1 MAASQGTGPS
11 TSSGLSAEE
20 PITLT
25 ASGGA
30 RAVVLPQGAQVVSWT
45 PADGEERLFLSQHP
59 SGGPGGL
66 RGGVPVIF
74 PQFGGFGSLPF
85 HGFARGLLWD
95 LLAAASH
102 PDDGRP
108 HGPGDG
114 EAMAEFAL
122 RDSEATRA
130 VWPHAFRATLTVHA
144 GGPRLRVALGVTNTG
159 AQPFS
164 FTAALH
170 TYIRVADLAQT
181 TLEGLAGLRYFD
193 HQNGDVMRMESES
206 RVGFSGPVDR
216 IYYGVPGAIVAHE
229 PGRQLRIEA
238 AGFADA
244 VVWTPWTGAVKN
256 LESDGYRHFV
266 CVEAAAVQ
274 TPITLAPGGRWRGEQ
289 TLIA

>member
-95 LLAAASH
+95 LVAAASH

-170 TYIRVADLAQT
+170 TNIRVADLAQT

-238 AGFADA
+238 AGFPDA

>member
-95 LLAAASH
+95 LVAAASH

-206 RVGFSGPVDR
+206 RVGFSSPVDR

-238 AGFADA
+238 AGVADA

>member
-1 MAASQGTGPS
+1 MDITSGTGPS
-11 TSSGLSAEE
+11 TGSGSSAGQ
-20 PITLT
+20 PIILT

-30 RAVVLPQGAQVVSWT
+30 RAKVWPQGAQVVSWT

-74 PQFGGFGSLPF
+74 PQFGGFGPLPF
-85 HGFARGLLWD
+85 HGFARGLVWD
-95 LLAAASH
+95 LVAAASH
-102 PDDGRP
+102 PDDGHP
-108 HGPGDG
+108 HGLGDG
-114 EAMAEFAL
+114 EAMAEFVL
-122 RDSEATRA
+122 RDSEATLA

-181 TLEGLAGLRYFD
+181 TLKGLAGLSYLD
-193 HQNGDVMRMESES
+193 HQNGDVVRIQSEPNI
-206 RVGFSGPVDR
+206 GFSGPVDR
-216 IYYGVPGAIVAHE
+216 IYYDVPGAIVAHE
-229 PGRQLRIEA
+229 ADRLLRIEA
-238 AGFADA
+238 GGFPDA
-244 VVWTPWTGAVKN
+244 VVWTPWTEAVKN
-256 LESDGYRHFV
+256 LEPDGYRQFV

-274 TPITLAPGGRWRGEQ
+274 TPIVLAPGRRWAGEQ
-289 TLIA
+289 RLIA

>member
-1 MAASQGTGPS
+1 MTAPPEMRTPIS
-11 TSSGLSAEE
+11 

-30 RAVVLPQGAQVVSWT
+30 RAVMWPQGAQVASWI
-45 PADGEERLFLSQHP
+45 PAGDDERLFLSVHP

-74 PQFGGFGSLPF
+74 PQFGGFGPLPA
-85 HGFARGLLWD
+85 HGFARSVVWD
-95 LLAAASH
+95 LVAAASH

-130 VWPHAFRATLTVHA
+130 VWPHAFRATLNVHA

-159 AQPFS
+159 DQPFS

-170 TYIRVADLAQT
+170 TYIRVAELAET

-193 HQNGDVMRMESES
+193 HQNGDVVRMESEP
-206 RVGFSGPVDR
+206 RVAFKGPVDR
-216 IYYGVPGAIVAHE
+216 IYYHVPGAIVVRE
-229 PGRQLRIEA
+229 PERQLWIEA
-238 AGFADA
+238 KGFPDA
-244 VVWTPWTGAVKN
+244 VVWTPWTNAVKN
-256 LESDGYRHFV
+256 LEPDGYRHFV

-274 TPITLAPGGRWRGEQ
+274 TPITLAPGERWHGEQ

>member
-95 LLAAASH
+95 LVAAASH

-193 HQNGDVMRMESES
+193 HQNGDVMRMESEP
-206 RVGFSGPVDR
+206 RVGFNGPVDR

-238 AGFADA
+238 AGFPDA

>member
-1 MAASQGTGPS
+1 MEVTLGAGPS
-11 TSSGLSAEE
+11 TSSGPSAAQ

-30 RAVVLPQGAQVVSWT
+30 RAIVWPQGAQVASWI
-45 PADGEERLFLSQHP
+45 PAGGSERLFLSQHP

-74 PQFGGFGSLPF
+74 PQFGGFGPLPF
-85 HGFARGLLWD
+85 HGFARGLVWD
-95 LLAAASH
+95 LVAAASH

-122 RDSEATRA
+122 RDNEATRTL
-130 VWPHAFRATLTVHA
+130 WPHAFRATLSVHA
-144 GGPRLRVALGVTNTG
+144 GGPRLRVALGVTNAG

-170 TYIRVADLAQT
+170 TYIRVADLVQT
-181 TLEGLAGLRYFD
+181 TLEGLTGLTYLD
-193 HQNGDVMRMESES
+193 HQNGDVVRTESEP

-216 IYYGVPGAIVAHE
+216 IYYAVPGAIVVRE
-229 PGRQLRIEA
+229 PERQLWIEA
-238 AGFADA
+238 TGFPDA
-244 VVWTPWTGAVKN
+244 VVWTPWNGAVKN
-256 LESDGYRHFV
+256 LEPDGFRHFV
-266 CVEAAAVQ
+266 CVEAAAVRS
-274 TPITLAPGGRWRGEQ
+274 PITLPPGARWTGEQ

>member
-1 MAASQGTGPS
+1 M
-11 TSSGLSAEE
+11 
-20 PITLT
+20 
-25 ASGGA
+25 
-30 RAVVLPQGAQVVSWT
+30 
-45 PADGEERLFLSQHP
+45 FLSQHP

-95 LLAAASH
+95 LVAAASH

-206 RVGFSGPVDR
+206 RVGFSSPVDR

-238 AGFADA
+238 AGFPDA

>member
-11 TSSGLSAEE
+11 TSSGPSAEE

-30 RAVVLPQGAQVVSWT
+30 RAVVWPQGAQVASWI
-45 PADGEERLFLSQHP
+45 PAGGDERLFLSQHP

-74 PQFGGFGSLPF
+74 PQFGGFGPLPF

-95 LLAAASH
+95 LVAAASH

-114 EAMAEFAL
+114 EAMAEFVL

-159 AQPFS
+159 AQAFS

-193 HQNGDVMRMESES
+193 HQNGDVMRAESEP
-206 RVGFSGPVDR
+206 RVAFTGPVDR
-216 IYYGVPGAIVAHE
+216 IYYHVPGAIVVRE
-229 PGRQLRIEA
+229 PERQLWIEA
-238 AGFADA
+238 KGFPDA
-244 VVWTPWTGAVKN
+244 VVWTPWKGAVKN
-256 LESDGYRHFV
+256 LEPDGYRHFV

>member
-95 LLAAASH
+95 LVAAASH

-130 VWPHAFRATLTVHA
+130 VWPHAFRATLAVHA

-181 TLEGLAGLRYFD
+181 TLEALPRPRAFAHKTAASCSRSCIVCYGTAGASQSATSSATSTCLTAYAMIPNCGRVALPALFATITCSGGLLMQAF
-193 HQNGDVMRMESES
+193 
-206 RVGFSGPVDR
+206 
-216 IYYGVPGAIVAHE
+216 PG
-229 PGRQLRIEA
+229 
-238 AGFADA
+238 
-244 VVWTPWTGAVKN
+244 
-256 LESDGYRHFV
+256 
-266 CVEAAAVQ
+266 
-274 TPITLAPGGRWRGEQ
+274 
-289 TLIA
+289 

>member
-1 MAASQGTGPS
+1 
-11 TSSGLSAEE
+11 
-20 PITLT
+20 
-25 ASGGA
+25 
-30 RAVVLPQGAQVVSWT
+30 VLPQGAQVVSWT

-74 PQFGGFGSLPF
+74 PQFGGFGPLPF

-95 LLAAASH
+95 LVAAASH

-114 EAMAEFAL
+114 EAMAEFVL

-159 AQPFS
+159 PQPFS

-170 TYIRVADLAQT
+170 TYVRVADLAQT

-193 HQNGDVMRMESES
+193 HQNGDVVRMESEP

-238 AGFADA
+238 AGFPDA

-256 LESDGYRHFV
+256 LEPDGYRHFV
-266 CVEAAAVQ
+266 RRSRGRPDTDHPRARRAV
-274 TPITLAPGGRWRGEQ
+274 AWRADAYRVK
-289 TLIA
+289 IAIS

>member
-95 LLAAASH
+95 LVAAASH

-122 RDSEATRA
+122 RDSDATRA
-130 VWPHAFRATLTVHA
+130 VWPHAFRARLSVHA

-206 RVGFSGPVDR
+206 RVGFSSPVDR